1 MSRSGTAP
9 RRYKRATAQDFFQ
22 QSAQRSVQ
30 EFAVAAYHAVYRVVI
45 EATAD

>member
-1 MSRSGTAP
+1 VGQ
-9 RRYKRATAQDFFQ
+9 RRGVTSATAQDFFQ